1 MTTDHA
7 EAQSRDAVE
16 RFRELLR
23 IPTVSHADESLTD
36 PAPFDLFLATLE
48 RLYPALHAVLERE
61 VVEGHSLLYRW
72 PGRDRSAG
80 TGAAGGGPLVLMA
93 HLDVVPVVPDEW
105 AHDPFAAEVV
115 GEGDAAE
122 IHARGAIDDKGSLVA
137 ILEAVEQLVIAGHT
151 PASDVYLSF
160 GHNEETAGGG
170 ARAIVAALR
179 ARGVRPALVLD
190 EGGAV
195 VDGVIPGVTVPTA
208 MVGVA
213 ERGVMTLLLTARE
226 GGGHASTPPAV
237 PATAR
242 LARAIHRVHRHPFR
256 ARIAPPVRALFATI
270 APHAPQP
277 LRWVFGHLGLTGPL
291 LARVFPRLGPEM
303 NAMVRTTAV
312 ATELAGAPG
321 ENVLATTARAALNIR
336 LLTGDTVASAT
347 ARVRRVVADPAV
359 EIEVRHGSD
368 PSPVSPWRGDAWR
381 RLASA
386 VASALGEDIVTTP
399 YIQLGASDSRWF
411 TEISDHVYRFT
422 PFHLTRAER
431 DALHSHD
438 ERIRVGVWLRG
449 IGFYR
454 DLIVA
459 S

>member
-1 MTTDHA
+1 MTIDHLDRA
-7 EAQSRDAVE
+7 SRDAVE

-23 IPTVSHADESLTD
+23 IPTVSHADEALVD
-36 PAPFDLFLATLE
+36 PAPFDLFLAALP
-48 RLYPALHAVLERE
+48 RLYPGLHAVLEHE
-61 VVEGHSLLYRW
+61 VIAGHSLLYRW
-72 PGRDRSAG
+72 PGATATASESP
-80 TGAAGGGPLVLMA
+80 TVLMA
-93 HLDVVPVVPDEW
+93 HLDVVPVVAGDW
-105 AHDPFAAEVV
+105 RHDPFGAELV
-115 GEGDAAE
+115 GEGEAAE

-137 ILEAVEQLVIAGHT
+137 ILEAVERLVAEGRR
-151 PASDVYLSF
+151 PARDVYLAF

-179 ARGVRPALVLD
+179 ERGVRPGLVID

-195 VDGVIPGVTVPTA
+195 VDGVIPGVEVPTA

-226 GGGHASTPPAV
+226 GGGHASTPPAL

-242 LARAIHRVHRHPFR
+242 LARAIDRIHRRPFPP
-256 ARIAPPVRALFATI
+256 RIAPPVRALFATV

-277 LRWVFGHLGLTGPL
+277 LRWVFGNLGLTGPL

-312 ATELAGAPG
+312 ATELSGAPG
-321 ENVLATTARAALNIR
+321 ENVLATTARAAINIR
-336 LLTGDTVASAT
+336 LLTGDTVASA
-347 ARVRRVVADPAV
+347 AERVRQVVADPEL

-368 PSPVSPWRGDAWR
+368 PSPVSPWRGAAWR
-381 RLASA
+381 RIATA
-386 VASALGEDIVTTP
+386 VASALGDDILTTP

-422 PFHLTRAER
+422 PFHLTRSER

-438 ERIRVGVWLRG
+438 ERIRVAVWLRG

-454 DLIVA
+454 ELIAA